1 MPTCGIYKI
10 TNQINEKCY
19 IGQSVNIE
27 KRWIAHKSNAANSD
41 FKYKTA
47 LYPAIK
53 KYGLS
58 NFTFEIIEECLP
70 DQLDEKEKY
79 YIQYFNSIS
88 PNGYNLSEGGQG
100 SKGFG
105 KKLDQDTVNLIKVQL
120 KNSLKTQREI
130 AEDFNLSQ
138 RTICDINL
146 GEIWYDGNEKYP
158 LRDKNSFRKKR
169 VLYKRQEREKLRKE
183 FSSKVEVQAK
193 QKPKRQIKRPRIRTP
208 QKFCPICGKPI
219 FHINQHYCSY
229 QCRNIGFQI
238 AERPSKEEL
247 KSLIRNKSFLSIGK
261 QFKVSDNAI
270 RKWCK
275 SYRLPSSKTEIKQ
288 ISDEDWKLI

>member
-10 TNQINEKCY
+10 TNQINGKCY

-27 KRWIAHKSNAANSD
+27 KRWVAHKSSATNSD
-41 FKYKTA
+41 FKYRTA

-58 NFTFEIIEECLP
+58 NFTFEVIEECLP

-100 SKGFG
+100 PRGLG

-120 KNSLKTQREI
+120 KNTLKTQREI
-130 AEDFNLSQ
+130 AKDFSLSQ
-138 RTICDINL
+138 KTVSDINL
-146 GEIWYDGNEKYP
+146 GEIWYDDNEKYP
-158 LRDKNSFRKKR
+158 LRDKNSFCKERAI
-169 VLYKRQEREKLRKE
+169 YKHQEKEKLKN
-183 FSSKVEVQAK
+183 K
-193 QKPKRQIKRPRIRTP
+193 IP
-208 QKFCPICGKPI
+208 QKFCLVCGKPI
-219 FHINQHYCSY
+219 FHIDQCYCSY

-238 AERPSKEEL
+238 AERPSREEL

-275 SYRLPSSKTEIKQ
+275 SYQLPSSKTEIKQ

>member
-1 MPTCGIYKI
+1 M
-10 TNQINEKCY
+10 
-19 IGQSVNIE
+19 
-27 KRWIAHKSNAANSD
+27 
-41 FKYKTA
+41 
-47 LYPAIK
+47 K

-58 NFTFEIIEECLP
+58 NFTFKVIEECLP

-79 YIQYFNSIS
+79 YIQYFNSIA

-120 KNSLKTQREI
+120 KNTLKTQREI
-130 AEDFNLSQ
+130 AKDFNLSQ
-138 RTICDINL
+138 KTVSDINL
-146 GEIWYDGNEKYP
+146 GEIWYDDNEKYP

-169 VLYKRQEREKLRKE
+169 VLYKRQEREKLQKE
-183 FSSKVEVQAK
+183 FSNKKKVQTES
-193 QKPKRQIKRPRIRTP
+193 KRQIKKLRIKTP
-208 QKFCPICGKPI
+208 QKFCPVCGKPI

-229 QCRNIGFQI
+229 ECRDIGFQTT
-238 AERPSKEEL
+238 ERPSREEL

-275 SYRLPSSKTEIKQ
+275 SYQLPSSKTEIKQ